1 MRILLGM
8 SGGLD
13 STYAAL
19 KLIEEGHT
27 VEGAVIVMHRHT
39 EIDAARAAAD
49 SLGIPLHVIEA
60 EERFDRCVV
69 DYFVSEYRS
78 GRTPNPCVVCN
89 SDVKFR
95 VLCDYADEH
104 GFDMIATGHYAKIIR
119 VDSSGKARY
128 AVSSARDTKKD
139 QTYMLWRLPQDI
151 LSRLCL
157 PLCNVEKSEARE
169 NTREAGISAADRE
182 ESQEICFIP
191 SGDYAEF
198 IEERT
203 APAEHGSFIDTDGNI
218 LGEHRGIIRYTI
230 GQRKGLGI
238 AMGQRVFV
246 TDIDPLANTVTL
258 SAADSYSDS
267 VKVSGMVFSAIEEPS
282 ESSELELFVKLRYLA
297 PRIPCLLKY
306 NGNGNASAIL
316 EVAQRAVTPGQSAV
330 FYDADGTLVA
340 GGFIESSALK
350 KPKI

>member
-19 KLIEEGHT
+19 RLIEEGHT
-27 VEGAVIVMHRHT
+27 VEGAVIVMHKHT
-39 EIDAARAAAD
+39 EIDAAKASAE
-49 SLGIPLHVIEA
+49 SLGIRLHVINA
-60 EERFDRCVV
+60 ELQFDICVV

-95 VLCDYADEH
+95 TLCDYAEKH
-104 GFDMIATGHYAKIIR
+104 GFDAISTGHYAKIVKIG
-119 VDSSGKARY
+119 SGEKARY
-128 AVSSARDTKKD
+128 AISSAKDNKKD

-151 LSRLCL
+151 LAKLYL
-157 PLCNVEKSEARE
+157 PLYNMEKSQVRE
-169 NTREAGISAADRE
+169 NAREAGISAADRE

-191 SGDYAEF
+191 TGDYADF

-203 APAEHGSFIDTDGNI
+203 SPVPHGSFVDADGNI

-246 TDIDPLANTVTL
+246 TDIDPLANTVML
-258 SAADSYSDS
+258 SLNDSYSDR
-267 VKVSGMVFSAIEEPS
+267 VGVLGMVFSAIDEPDAN
-282 ESSELELFVKLRYLA
+282 SELKLLVKLRYLA
-297 PRIPCLLKY
+297 PRIPCVLKY
-306 NGNGNASAIL
+306 LGGGVAEVTL
-316 EVAQRAVTPGQSAV
+316 ETPQRAVTPGQSAV
-330 FYDADGTLVA
+330 FYDESGTLIA
-340 GGFIESSALK
+340 GGFISTPLK
-350 KPKI
+350 HK